1 MPEQIADYIGF
12 VYVMDNEPDARKSL
26 YVLAESIG
34 LKTIECASSGEFFA
48 QFDDK
53 VCACVVADLR
63 QGGLQLLRECEA
75 RNLECP
81 IILTAGSPLVEETV
95 EAMRAGAFDF
105 MTKPFTE
112 RRTVNTLLDAIL
124 VSAEQR
130 TARIEKAAATK
141 ALSKLSEREW
151 DVAQL
156 IVEGLDIEDI
166 ERRLNLSHDEVATYC
181 RNIFS
186 KTGART
192 FGALTSLF
200 KAANQTYSGLH
211 PE

>member
-12 VYVMDNEPDARKSL
+12 VYVMDKEPDTPKSL
-26 YVLAESIG
+26 AVLAESIG
-34 LKTIECASSGEFFA
+34 LKTIECASSGEFFE

-53 VCACVVADLR
+53 ACACVVADLR
-63 QGGLQLLRECEA
+63 EGGLQLLKECEA

-81 IILTAGSPLVEETV
+81 VILAAASPLVEEAV
-95 EAMRAGAFDF
+95 EAMKAGAYDVIA
-105 MTKPFTE
+105 KPFVE
-112 RRTVNTLLDAIL
+112 RRTVDTLLGAIL

-130 TARIEKAAATK
+130 TARIEKAAAIK

-156 IVEGLDIEDI
+156 IVEGLEIEDI
-166 ERRLNLSHDEVATYC
+166 ERRLDLDHEAVATHC
-181 RNIFS
+181 RNIFR